1 MAECICGMIFSTE
14 YWYWCSQCSKK

>member
-1 MAECICGMIFSTE
+1 MADCICGMIFSTE